1 MRVGVVGCGG
11 MGRHHLGVLNRLPNF
26 EIAAVCDISPKA
38 AQNAA
43 ESFQAK
49 PYADAGDMCDSE
61 SLDLVSVA
69 TQTRGHLEPS
79 LAALT
84 RGVSVLCE
92 KPIAIDLAEADAMVE
107 AAEKSGAK
115 LAVHQQN
122 HVHPGIR
129 KGLELVESGA
139 IGEIVVVRG
148 RNKGGR
154 KSGNEFMEMGTHI
167 ADMMMR
173 FGGEPRWCAGVVMYE
188 NRLAQP
194 QDVMEAK
201 EMSPRDRDSGLVL
214 GARAAADYEFDN
226 GILGEIRFTDYAK
239 TNNHNYGVDI
249 FGSTGQ
255 LAVRTSGDLSE
266 SLWRLPRP
274 MDGRP
279 SELGSWERV
288 ELPNPRNPI
297 ETMYL
302 EYAEALERGTDPPC
316 NGVRGRW
323 ALEMIMAIYASHMEE
338 GRRVPLPLE
347 ERRHPLEKWRPAQ

>member
-11 MGRHHLGVLNRLPNF
+11 MGKHHLRTLAGLDGF
-26 EIAAVCDISPKA
+26 EIAAVCDISP
-38 AQNAA
+38 NAA
-43 ESFQAK
+43 EAAAKEFNAGK
-49 PYADAGDMCDSE
+49 PYADAGNMCDSE
-61 SLDLVSVA
+61 QLDLVTVA
-69 TQTRGHLEPS
+69 TQTRGHLEPT

-92 KPIAIDLAEADAMVE
+92 KPIAIDLTEADAMVE
-107 AAEKSGAK
+107 AAERFGAK

-129 KGLELVESGA
+129 KALEMTEQ
-139 IGEIVVVRG
+139 IGDIAVVRG

-173 FGGEPRWCAGVVMYE
+173 FGGAPEWCAGIVMTE
-188 NRLAQP
+188 NRLAEP
-194 QDVMEAK
+194 RDVMEAK

-214 GARAAADYEFDN
+214 GARAAADYGFQN
-226 GILGEIRFTDYAK
+226 GVLGEIRFTDYPK

-249 FGSTGQ
+249 LGSEGQ
-255 LAVRTSGDLSE
+255 LAVRTSGDLAE
-266 SLWRLPRP
+266 SLWHLPRP
-274 MDGRP
+274 MEGRP
-279 SELGSWERV
+279 SELGAWTKI

-302 EYAEALERGTDPPC
+302 EYAEALQNGSEPPC
-316 NGVRGRW
+316 DGAAGRW
-323 ALEMIMAIYASHMEE
+323 ALEMIMAIYASHIQE
-338 GRRVPLPLE
+338 GRRVPMPLE
-347 ERRHPLEKWRPAQ
+347 ERAHPLEKWRESP